1 MNEKE
6 FWPGQTLEIH
16 TDDEKIYDT
25 QILRVDDT
33 LKIRLPVDRRGVTL
47 AAEGAF
53 PVTVYFHRM
62 EEKMLYSFPTVLFKD
77 MHREYLLAM
86 PNEVEIKKAQ
96 RRKMFRV
103 EIGVQVDLTTPDY
116 ADVIETVFT
125 KDISGGGMACFSRA
139 PLAERQAYVH
149 GILHL
154 QIEQQKEAI
163 PFKARVVAI
172 RKRTLHVFQTSLEF
186 IELKE
191 RNREKIIK
199 FCMTKQIE
207 QAQLL

>member
-1 MNEKE
+1 MYENE

-16 TDDEKIYDT
+16 TEDRNIYDT

-33 LKIRLPVDRRGVTL
+33 LKIRRPLDRSGV
-47 AAEGAF
+47 AIMSEGAF

-86 PNEVEIKKAQ
+86 PNEVEIKRAQ

-103 EIGVQVDLTTPDY
+103 QIGVEVDLTTPDY
-116 ADVIETVFT
+116 SEVIDTVFT
-125 KDISGGGMACFSRA
+125 KDISGGGIACFSKK
-139 PLAERQAYVH
+139 PLAEKREYIH
-149 GILHL
+149 GIIHL
-154 QIEQQKEAI
+154 QVNQQREAI
-163 PFKARVVAI
+163 PFKARVVGI
-172 RKRTLHVFQTSLEF
+172 RKQTMTIFQTSLEF
-186 IELKE
+186 IELQE